1 VLIRALYAASQAGVE
16 IDLLVRGICCLR
28 PGLPNVSE
36 RIRVTSVVDRF
47 LEHSRAFAFGV
58 GERTEVYAA
67 SADWMPRNFL
77 RRVEVMFPVE
87 DARAKQRVLE
97 EVLGLGLRDNVKAS
111 RLRVDG
117 SYARVQA
124 DGQVLRSQQVLA
136 ETARRS
142 ELVGLELLRHAVAPE
157 VAPEPIRAA
166 AVAPPPS

>member
-1 VLIRALYAASQAGVE
+1 MNALVDPVLIRALYAASQAGVE

-28 PGLPNVSE
+28 PGLPEVSE

-47 LEHSRAFAFGV
+47 FEHSRAFAFGV
-58 GERTEVYAA
+58 GDRAQVYAA

-87 DARAKQRVLE
+87 EPRAKQRVLE

-117 SYARVQA
+117 
-124 DGQVLRSQQVLA
+124 
-136 ETARRS
+136 
-142 ELVGLELLRHAVAPE
+142 
-157 VAPEPIRAA
+157 
-166 AVAPPPS
+166 